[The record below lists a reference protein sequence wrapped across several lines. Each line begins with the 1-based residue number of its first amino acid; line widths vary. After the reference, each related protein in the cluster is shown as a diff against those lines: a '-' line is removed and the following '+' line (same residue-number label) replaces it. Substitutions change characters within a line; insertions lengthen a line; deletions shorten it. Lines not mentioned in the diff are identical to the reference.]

1 MNYQLWNKKIF
12 EYFFNK
18 NNANKE
24 VLFCVDEDVLLKIGE
39 EFNIVKHEIL
49 DNFCKVVSEQLLY
62 LNSKNENVIRLNK
75 IRLEI
80 SEDIPSQTAI
90 IAFFIFAASKM
101 GKDKH
106 ISNRNY
112 YLHLKSLSEKFYD
125 KPIQKGFRVNDREKY
140 FEIYNHFENYLN
152 NEMNGKFGKVRF
164 EKLFQKVSRKRED
177 WIGIPIFQSMI
188 SRKDRALLTNFF
200 DTAQNNR
207 ILISD
212 LPISKFSQVFKTMA
226 HHEKYKYILENKIN
240 FLYENWDGQV
250 CEIDEKTNEE
260 RYILTPKLLYTKARF
275 GFSFY
280 EIIKYKKNMNEFIFD
295 NKIYSKSSNFENYYN
310 PVVIT
315 TNDINLQSKEITVN
329 NKFKIRYPKRDFILL
344 KKSEVFEGYYIECNS
359 AEIGDNISI
368 ISTPAF
374 FKKNSLL
381 INSITDNIVKPI
393 FIDENLPHLMIIDSI
408 KVLKESRSLNIF
420 AKDKIFLKKGLR
432 NGHKFEYLK
441 KAEPLLFFSNNVN
454 KIITFF
460 IDGKIFETNSGYP
473 FDLRICNNSVGTH
486 YISTQNEN
494 SLNYKIIDKIEE
506 KPFEPIFKYFD
517 KTCIRLTSNP
527 AKHSTN
533 LINGCHIQNYKPV
546 YNLNKDFKKYKI
558 LTILKAISKKRNNKK
573 FYNPN
578 KNICYKFNK
587 NFENS
592 KFTDNIELKYLQ
604 VLQE

>member
-1 MNYQLWNKKIF
+1 MNYQLWNKRIF
-12 EYFFNK
+12 EYFFNE

-39 EFNIVKHEIL
+39 EFNIVKCEIL

-75 IRLEI
+75 IPLEI
-80 SEDIPSQTAI
+80 NDNIPSQTAI

-101 GKDKH
+101 GKDKN

-125 KPIQKGFRVNDREKY
+125 KPIQKGFRVNDKEKY

-152 NEMNGKFGKVRF
+152 NEMSGKLGKVRF
-164 EKLFQKVSRKRED
+164 EKLFQKISRKRED

-188 SRKDRALLTNFF
+188 SRKDRALLTNIF
-200 DTAQNNR
+200 DISRNVR

-212 LPISKFSQVFKTMA
+212 LNINKFSHVFKTIA
-226 HHEKYKYILENKIN
+226 SHEQYKYVLEDKIN
-240 FLYENWDGQV
+240 FLYKNWDGQI
-250 CEIDEKTNEE
+250 CELDKETNEE
-260 RYILTPKLLYTKARF
+260 RCIFTPKLLYTKDRF
-275 GFSFY
+275 SFSFY
-280 EIIKYKKNMNEFIFD
+280 EIIKYNKNLNEFIFD
-295 NKIYSKSSNFENYYN
+295 NKIYLKSSDFEDYYK
-310 PVVIT
+310 PVAIKI
-315 TNDINLQSKEITVN
+315 NDIKLQSKEITVN

-344 KKSEVFEGYYIECNS
+344 KKSEVFEGYYIECNF

-374 FKKNSLL
+374 FKKNGSL
-381 INSITDNIVKPI
+381 INSITDTIVKPI

-420 AKDKIFLKKGLR
+420 AKDKFFFKKGLR

-441 KAEPLLFFSNNVN
+441 NAEPLLFFFNRVN
-454 KIITFF
+454 KPIKFF
-460 IDGKIFETNSGYP
+460 IDGKNYETYSGYP
-473 FDLRICNNSVGTH
+473 LDLRICNNSIGTH
-486 YISTQNEN
+486 YINTQNEN
-494 SLNYKIIDKIEE
+494 SLSYRIIDKIEE
-506 KPFEPIFKYFD
+506 KQFEPIFNYFD
-517 KTCIRLTSNP
+517 KTCIRVTSNP
-527 AKHSTN
+527 AMHSTN
-533 LINGCHIQNYKPV
+533 LINGCYIQKYKPV
-546 YNLNKDFKKYKI
+546 YTINEDLKKYKI
-558 LTILKAISKKRNNKK
+558 LTILKAINKKHNNKK

-592 KFTDNIELKYLQ
+592 KFTDNIELKYMQ
-604 VLQE
+604 ALQE